1 MNRHERRKA
10 AAKERRSKIV
20 NFPDDTAP
28 HEGAYLARAEVLGLF
43 GVEALNHLE
52 ALASYTVMLAK
63 PLPPQCCVCERDLGL
78 RPGYFPSWVGKLSR
92 FAVANSAADPRRY
105 RAALAN
111 PPEAEKP
118 GTVCMVGICE
128 TCCPAD
134 ADPNPIFCSRFIADQ
149 EKHGGWLAND
159 RAVARFSTQSG
170 SA

>member
-28 HEGAYLARAEVLGLF
+28 HEGAYLARAEVLWLF

-149 EKHGGWLAND
+149 EKHGGWLVND